1 VQIYGSEFGIV
12 LANEKGGMAKKIL
25 VVEDSPDT
33 RELLQ
38 VMLQSEG
45 FDVALAEDGA
55 EGIQQATTE
64 APDLII
70 SDLSMPRLDGI
81 RMIKRLRELPKVGRV
96 PILAL
101 TSHGLEKAMSAIR
114 AGADRVL
121 TRPVENRL
129 LISFVY
135 DLLNRSSF
143 WAKT

>member
-1 VQIYGSEFGIV
+1 
-12 LANEKGGMAKKIL
+12 MAKKIL
-25 VVEDSPDT
+25 VVEDSPDI

-38 VMLQSEG
+38 VMLEREG

-55 EGIQQATTE
+55 EGIQQATKE
-64 APDLII
+64 HPDLII
-70 SDLSMPRLDGI
+70 SDLSMPRVDGV
-81 RMIKRLRELPKVGRV
+81 RMIKRLRESTKVLGRI

-114 AGADRVL
+114 AGADRAL

-135 DLLNRSSF
+135 DLLNKSPLS
-143 WAKT
+143 ATKH